1 MQDTLTQIQVKP
13 WPVRNEA
20 QSAYLVMEQPTLIA
34 SFVQMVTF
42 FSLKIILRVS
52 KLDLMAISVK
62 HKDVKHVISA
72 VWHVSVQAMNYE
84 RLALT

>member
-1 MQDTLTQIQVKP
+1 M
-13 WPVRNEA
+13 
-20 QSAYLVMEQPTLIA
+20 MEQPTLIA

-72 VWHVSVQAMNYE
+72 V
-84 RLALT
+84 